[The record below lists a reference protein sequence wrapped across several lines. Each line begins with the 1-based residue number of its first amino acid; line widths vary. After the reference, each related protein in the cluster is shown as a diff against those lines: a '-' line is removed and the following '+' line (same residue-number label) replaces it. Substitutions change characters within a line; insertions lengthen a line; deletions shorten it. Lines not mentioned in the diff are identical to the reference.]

1 MSNDAFTEWWQLSR
15 TIFCTVRR
23 IVVIPVTLVLFI
35 SIYQLCKH
43 NNKMVKSNMATLCW
57 CVCSLH
63 PPQPILRRYK
73 RVSFIA
79 IFFFL
84 SCNAFIA
91 IASKLMT
98 HLICMAHKM
107 PMVLHKNA
115 PVHTTNE
122 SYLMIRAQLS
132 SLL

>member
-79 IFFFL
+79 IYFFFIMQCL
-84 SCNAFIA
+84 HCHSEQIDDAFDMYGTQNAHGFA
-91 IASKLMT
+91 
-98 HLICMAHKM
+98 
-107 PMVLHKNA
+107 
-115 PVHTTNE
+115 
-122 SYLMIRAQLS
+122 
-132 SLL
+132 

>member
-1 MSNDAFTEWWQLSR
+1 MTHSLNGGSSLARYFAQYVGLLLFRSLWCCLFQ
-15 TIFCTVRR
+15 
-23 IVVIPVTLVLFI
+23 FI
-35 SIYQLCKH
+35 SYANTITKWLRAIWQRCVGVCAHCTLP
-43 NNKMVKSNMATLCW
+43 NPFSGATKE
-57 CVCSLH
+57 SLLL
-63 PPQPILRRYK
+63 PYI
-73 RVSFIA
+73 
-79 IFFFL
+79 FFL
-84 SCNAFIA
+84 SCNALIA